1 MINLKAKIMNDNNN
15 RIMNGLAIIVVGIIA
30 ALAYIVINLFE

>member
-1 MINLKAKIMNDNNN
+1 MNDNNN

-30 ALAYIVINLFE
+30 ALAYIVINLF

>member
-1 MINLKAKIMNDNNN
+1 MNDNNN

-30 ALAYIVINLFE
+30 ALAYIAINLFE

>member
-1 MINLKAKIMNDNNN
+1 MGDDN

-30 ALAYIVINLFE
+30 ALAYIAINLF